1 MSKKKP
7 NKNIFENAEIV
18 PAEVHARS
26 TEAARADTEHD
37 APIPDL
43 NEANTQ
49 ETLVHAESPVT
60 VEPTDQAADDIMD
73 DVRRSLIEGEAQEK
87 EEQPKWWRR
96 IGKGSRKSAA
106 DTEKPKV
113 VEEVELPLLDAME
126 PDEQMEP
133 EDQYQDE
140 IDQLINLLDTDETVP
155 ERPVPVVEEI
165 PVEPEKV
172 IDIEELKKQAF
183 QHRPSE
189 NDSES
194 LSEVRAIALEDGEE
208 VFVEVQSTKQ
218 DPLEER
224 LNALENALKPYRRYI
239 NFIFAFLGLV
249 MAVIA
254 AALLYNIYKGS
265 LPEQPAAEVSN
276 LPFPT
281 SVSLP
286 GGWSFNLGKGSLVD
300 GNWHPQGAEW
310 LEGTEVCRWVALPW
324 SRQVEA
330 VVRTLNADDPIVLGM
345 SNNDKLTYKVYSI
358 EQLSPEEMQKLDSNS
373 PCLLVVLAEPG
384 AEKRWVL
391 TALP

>member
-1 MSKKKP
+1 MSKKKLD
-7 NKNIFENAEIV
+7 KKIFEGAEIV
-18 PAEVHARS
+18 PAEVNARS

-60 VEPTDQAADDIMD
+60 EEPTDQAADDILD
-73 DVRRSLIEGEAQEK
+73 DVRRSLIEGEAHEK

-96 IGKGSRKSAA
+96 FGKGSRKSAA

-126 PDEQMEP
+126 PDEQTEP

-165 PVEPEKV
+165 PAEPEKV

-189 NDSES
+189 NDAES

-208 VFVEVQSTKQ
+208 VFVEVQSTQQ

-224 LNALENALKPYRRYI
+224 LNALENALKPYRRHI
-239 NFIFAFLGLV
+239 NFTFAFLGLV

-254 AALLYNIYKGS
+254 AALLYNAYKGS
-265 LPEQPAAEVSN
+265 LPEQPVVEVSN

-286 GGWSFNLGKGSLVD
+286 GGWIFNLGRGSLVD
-300 GNWHPQGAEW
+300 GNWNPKGAEW
-310 LEGTEVCRWVALPW
+310 LQGTEVCRWVALPW
-324 SRQVEA
+324 SRQLEA
-330 VVRTLNADDPIVLGM
+330 VIRTLKTDDPIELGM
-345 SNNDKLTYKVYSI
+345 SNSDKLVYNVYSVRRM
-358 EQLSPEEMQKLDSNS
+358 SVDEMRELDDNS
-373 PCLLVVLAEPG
+373 PCLLILLAENDSQ
-384 AEKRWVL
+384 ERWVL